1 MALLPG
7 QTITFPPCPWL
18 LHKQRKDA
26 EFHEKVGHIL
36 VPFVYGPDR
45 YGYETKTDF
54 VPLPNGTLHERS
66 VMVRITD
73 LAQYP
78 QEWKDYMNYKPEFGA
93 FWISPKTIIEED
105 EGSPVNPIEVSDSD
119 DEFQR
124 VDLLMSDDEE

>member
-26 EFHEKVGHIL
+26 EFHAKVGHIL

-54 VPLPNGTLHERS
+54 VELSNGTFHERS
-66 VMVRITD
+66 FMVRITD
-73 LAQYP
+73 LNLYP
-78 QEWKDYMNYKPEFGA
+78 QEWKDYMKYKPEYGP

-105 EGSPVNPIEVSDSD
+105 EGSPVNPIEVSDSEDEFVPAKMDASDD
-119 DEFQR
+119 DE
-124 VDLLMSDDEE
+124 